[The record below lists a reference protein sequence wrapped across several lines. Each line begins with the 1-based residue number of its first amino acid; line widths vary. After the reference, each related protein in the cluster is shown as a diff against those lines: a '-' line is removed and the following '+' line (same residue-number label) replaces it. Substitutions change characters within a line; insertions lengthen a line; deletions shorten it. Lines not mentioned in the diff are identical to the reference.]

1 MKHIK
6 KNQEPQNFTDW
17 KKRANED
24 WQPNWK
30 ENFQAPEKTEVH
42 EALLTEQGYICCY
55 CGRRIDYQSSHIE
68 HFQPRKHYPELAL
81 EYTNLLASCPGYPED
96 EDPKLGSQATQAHC
110 GQKKGAW
117 YDRDLTVSPLIGDC
131 ADYFRYTRDGQ
142 ILPTEILSMQ
152 PAAKETIE
160 QLGLNCSS
168 SERAR
173 KKVIEAIPDGLTR
186 EEAQKLIQAYEQLNE
201 QGKHIRFCATLIY
214 RLHQPVS

>member
-96 EDPKLGSQATQAHC
+96 EDPKS
-110 GQKKGAW
+110 
-117 YDRDLTVSPLIGDC
+117 V
-131 ADYFRYTRDGQ
+131 F
-142 ILPTEILSMQ
+142 
-152 PAAKETIE
+152 
-160 QLGLNCSS
+160 
-168 SERAR
+168 
-173 KKVIEAIPDGLTR
+173 V
-186 EEAQKLIQAYEQLNE
+186 NE
-201 QGKHIRFCATLIY
+201 Y
-214 RLHQPVS
+214 